1 MQINNSIVQ
10 KSTNQGILVKYSVEE
25 LEAKVDRWLAG
36 NPMVAISPNIN
47 DKGGWY
53 VLEEDER
60 KRTKHETS
68 LIRGI
73 IIGAL
78 LSVRYVRDGD
88 LFAIKNTAEDI
99 AMQLLPR
106 SEEWYI
112 NTYLSVCNPIQY
124 ILDECR
130 AEVERGEK

>member
-1 MQINNSIVQ
+1 MQ
-10 KSTNQGILVKYSVEE
+10 TNKEILVKYTEEE
-25 LEAKVDRWLAG
+25 LKEKVDRWLAD
-36 NPMVAISPNIN
+36 NPMVEISPNIN
-47 DKGGWY
+47 DKGEWY

-88 LFAIKNTAEDI
+88 LFAITNTAEDI
-99 AMQLLPR
+99 AIQLLPKG
-106 SEEWYI
+106 EEWYI
-112 NTYLSVCNPIQY
+112 NTYFAVYKPIQY

-130 AEVERGEK
+130 AEVEGGEK